1 VNYLAELEKIKCWYS
16 IYKKMSSKSLVP
28 EVYSKPAIAALVAF
42 SIDRF
47 VLKQSD
53 MKKSAIFGLS
63 VAGGITAGKWVGKNV
78 PIVDSPSTFLNEK
91 QIAQRTI
98 EVSTGVASAYAV
110 NRFVMRNTGGPG
122 LVRQAGTVL
131 VADYVSEIVCDWA
144 AGRKIGYLV

>member
-1 VNYLAELEKIKCWYS
+1 
-16 IYKKMSSKSLVP
+16 MSKTLVP
-28 EVYSKPAIAALVAF
+28 EAYSKPLIAGLVAF

-53 MKKSAIFGLS
+53 MRKSAIFGAS
-63 VAGGITAGKWVGKNV
+63 VAAGITAGKWVGKNV

-98 EVSTGVASAYAV
+98 EVSSGVATAYGV

-122 LVRQAGTVL
+122 LARQAGTVL

-144 AGRKIGYLV
+144 AGRKIGYFL